1 MRNKIF
7 KLTLKNKNKVLK
19 KYLFKIGIILLSL
32 AAIVALYFAAAFCL
46 SRIAVPAEK
55 TDNPKEI
62 TIYIKTNGAHT
73 DIVVP
78 VRNDQMDWSREIKY
92 DDIISKDTV
101 YQYLGIGWGDKG
113 FYLETPTWSELKLSV
128 AFKAAFWLSTTAMH
142 ATYYKS
148 MAEDDNCKKIS
159 ISREQYARLIN
170 YITKWFQ
177 KDTDGHFINIKTT
190 ANYGDT
196 DAFYEAKGRYNLF
209 FTCNTWTNS
218 ALKACGQKSCVWTIF
233 DTGIFLKYK

>member
-1 MRNKIF
+1 M
-7 KLTLKNKNKVLK
+7 LCL
-19 KYLFKIGIILLSL
+19 
-32 AAIVALYFAAAFCL
+32 VAFVVLYFAAVFSL
-46 SRIAVPAEK
+46 SRITVPAEK
-55 TDNPKEI
+55 TEDPKEI
-62 TIYIKTNGAHT
+62 TIYVKTNGAHT

-92 DDIISKDTV
+92 DDIVSTDTV
-101 YQYLGIGWGDKG
+101 YQYLAIGWGDKG
-113 FYLETPTWSELKLSV
+113 FYLETPTWAELKPSV
-128 AFKAAFWLSTTAMH
+128 AFKAAFWLSTAAMH

-148 MAEDDNCKKIS
+148 MTEDDRCEKIAVSKK
-159 ISREQYARLIN
+159 QYAELIN

-177 KDTDGHFINIKTT
+177 KDADGHFINIKTT

-209 FTCNTWTNS
+209 FTCNTWANR

-233 DTGIFLKYK
+233 DTGIFRQYE